1 MVYYSVS
8 RYNEDMFLVGIMSWW
23 YGNGLRL
30 RFGMISDRLART
42 NDYFSIGLL
51 ASTLFAPYRQ
61 ISAGKVNGSLAL
73 QMRALVDQLISRF
86 IGAIVRSF
94 MMILGIIILNLQVL
108 GGVVELFFW
117 VIIPTFPV
125 VGLLLAVIGWV
136 PSWA

>member
-30 RFGMISDRLART
+30 RFRMISDRLART

-61 ISAGKVNGSLAL
+61 ISAGKVKGSLAL

-94 MMILGIIILNLQVL
+94 MMILGIIVLNLQAL
-108 GGVVELFFW
+108 GGLVELFFW

>member
-30 RFGMISDRLART
+30 RFRMVSDRLAST

-61 ISAGKVNGSLAL
+61 ISAGKVNGSMAL

-94 MMILGIIILNLQVL
+94 MMVLGIIILNLQAL
-108 GGVVELFFW
+108 GGLVELLFW

-125 VGLLLAVIGWV
+125 VGLLVAVIGWV